1 VVLAPLEFEAHCRE
15 SRVLERRQDGP
26 VLLAHA
32 AGDGSPLLTR
42 IWYPKGRWSSDRF
55 WPYSDRFRNS
65 LRMMAARGIRVPVA
79 VCHGTVTGT
88 GVRFVV
94 HEQLAGVPLR
104 ALGPEHAS
112 KGMATF
118 AAQLHANGIYC
129 RSLNLGSVLQLADG
143 SHALAD
149 VADSRFV
156 DGPLSL
162 RMRERNLGILCVHPA
177 DADWMREGR
186 WSDLVMD
193 YCRSAN
199 LTITQAAR
207 MRDRVR
213 VQMERRQLRRGRGG
227 IGAQADGLLQLLV
240 GREP

>member
-1 VVLAPLEFEAHCRE
+1 M
-15 SRVLERRQDGP
+15 
-26 VLLAHA
+26 LLAHVA
-32 AGDGSPLLTR
+32 SDGSPLLTR
-42 IWYPKGRWSSDRF
+42 IWYPKGRWSSDRL

-65 LRMMAARGIRVPVA
+65 LRTMTARGIRVPVA
-79 VCHGTVTGT
+79 VCYGTVTGT

-104 ALGPEHAS
+104 SLTPDQAS
-112 KGMATF
+112 KGMAAF
-118 AAQLHANGIYC
+118 AAHLHARGIYC
-129 RSLNLGSVLQLADG
+129 RSLNLGSVLRLADG
-143 SHALAD
+143 THALAD

-177 DADWMREGR
+177 DVEWMREGR

-207 MRDRVR
+207 MRDRVHTQIR
-213 VQMERRQLRRGRGG
+213 RRQLRRGRGG
-227 IGAQADGLLQLLV
+227 IGAQADSLLQLLV